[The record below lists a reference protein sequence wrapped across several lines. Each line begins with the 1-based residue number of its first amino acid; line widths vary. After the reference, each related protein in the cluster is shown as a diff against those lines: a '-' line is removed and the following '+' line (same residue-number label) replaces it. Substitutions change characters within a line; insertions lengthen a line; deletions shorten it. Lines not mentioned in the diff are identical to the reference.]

1 MEVEDFIRDIDI
13 RKTEIFGGYVHT
25 GFLQRANEY
34 DYESMYKRA
43 LLSDKELIICGHSLG
58 GAASILCTL
67 SLLEKHFKD
76 EEKVKIKC
84 LNYGAPFCLSE
95 EVVNHFINLG
105 VDKYFLCVVHDH
117 DIVPQS
123 VNLGKNLTKILTTVC
138 KISSPQF
145 RMISIPVEYI
155 IEIIYPVF
163 YPFGQYICV
172 FYLIIIV

>member
-67 SLLEKHFKD
+67 SLLDKHFND

-105 VDKYFLCVVHDH
+105 VDKYFLCVVHDY
-117 DIVPQS
+117 DLIPQS
-123 VNLGKNLTKILTTVC
+123 VNFAQKATTSI
-138 KISSPQF
+138 ISSLFSFFSPQTSQPF
-145 RMISIPVEYI
+145 TKQLLEYHVQTI
-155 IEIIYPVF
+155 FPNF
-163 YPFGQYICV
+163 YPIGQYICV
-172 FYLIIIV
+172 